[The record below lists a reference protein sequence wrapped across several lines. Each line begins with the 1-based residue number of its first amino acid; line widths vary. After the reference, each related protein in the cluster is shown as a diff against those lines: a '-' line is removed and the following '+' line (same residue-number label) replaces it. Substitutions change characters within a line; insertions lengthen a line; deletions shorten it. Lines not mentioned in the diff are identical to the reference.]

1 MGIMAPL
8 GTFAGVA
15 ESLIITAYQSASGLV
30 NLITPTSGVVMGAM
44 AIAGLEITTWWKFM
58 SKLLVMIFAASAVL
72 LVVFA
77 LLGM

>member
-1 MGIMAPL
+1 MAPL

>member
-8 GTFAGVA
+8 GTFAGVS
-15 ESLIITAYQSASGLV
+15 ESLIITAFQSAAGLV

-58 SKLLVMIFAASAVL
+58 GKLLAIVTVVTAALLVIFAMI
-72 LVVFA
+72 
-77 LLGM
+77 G